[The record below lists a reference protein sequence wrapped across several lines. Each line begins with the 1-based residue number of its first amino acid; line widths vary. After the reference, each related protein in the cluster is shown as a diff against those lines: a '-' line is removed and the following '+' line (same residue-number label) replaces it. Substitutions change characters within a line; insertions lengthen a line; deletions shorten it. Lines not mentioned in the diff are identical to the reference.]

1 MALVC
6 RRCDADAVLG
16 DTRCTIHGGKSDSF
30 TAGRIRRTAQAHVG
44 RGPLDL
50 AVRAGW
56 ITVSK
61 EVAEREVPFGAPI
74 QVDPGVALL
83 QEIHRTAGHVAWLE
97 RKVRTMK
104 ESAIV
109 WGKVAVEEEKKE
121 GGGPTGDYTLVRRQ
135 QASTVNVWWQL
146 YQKEREHLARISL
159 AAIKAGIE
167 ERRVRLA
174 ERSLD
179 ALEGAVLQTMSQ
191 LGADVSGV
199 DVRML
204 LSTNLETILF
214 ASGNFT
220 DEQLAAL
227 PPAAPVAPPLDA
239 EPNRA
244 IINLP
249 QAVEF

>member
-1 MALVC
+1 V
-6 RRCDADAVLG
+6 AD
-16 DTRCTIHGGKSDSF
+16 
-30 TAGRIRRTAQAHVG
+30 
-44 RGPLDL
+44 
-50 AVRAGW
+50 GW
-56 ITVSK
+56 IVVSK
-61 EVAEREVPFGAPI
+61 EVKEREVPFGAPI
-74 QVDPGVALL
+74 EVDPGIALL

-97 RKVRTMK
+97 RRVRTMK
-104 ESAIV
+104 ESEMV
-109 WGKVAVEEEKKE
+109 WGKTMVEEESKE

-135 QASTVNVWWQL
+135 MSATVNVWWQI

-191 LGADVSGV
+191 LGADVSGA

-204 LSTNLETILF
+204 LSANLEAILF
-214 ASGNFT
+214 TSGNFT

-227 PPAAPVAPPLDA
+227 PPAMPVAPPLDD
-239 EPNRA
+239 PNRA
-244 IINLP
+244 IIDLP

>member
-1 MALVC
+1 M
-6 RRCDADAVLG
+6 G
-16 DTRCTIHGGKSDSF
+16 N
-30 TAGRIRRTAQAHVG
+30 
-44 RGPLDL
+44 GPLDR
-50 AVRAGW
+50 AVDDGL
-56 ITVSK
+56 IMVGK

-74 QVDPGVALL
+74 EIDPGVALL

-97 RKVRTMK
+97 RRVRTMQ
-104 ESAIV
+104 ESEVV
-109 WGKVAVEEEKKE
+109 WGLTMEEEEEKE
-121 GGGPTGDYTLVRRQ
+121 GGGPTGDYTLKKKQ
-135 QASTVNVWWQL
+135 MASTVNTWWQL

-179 ALEGAVLQTMSQ
+179 ALEGAVLQTMAQ
-191 LGADVSGV
+191 LGADVTGT

-227 PPAAPVAPPLDA
+227 PPAAPTAPPLDTGA
-239 EPNRA
+239 SRA
-244 IINLP
+244 IIDLP